1 MEDEVRTLGLILI
14 SVLLSTQVL
23 AQKFILPPNTPL
35 ARGEHPR
42 IFMTAKDI
50 ADLRTRINTYYKS
63 DFQQFVNHMDS
74 MYSMKPGTGD
84 VSDWND
90 LTGTARSYALL
101 YQVDPSTISGISARY
116 TKEQYGRKA
125 IEYGLYIANALPAD
139 WNEPHHGPA
148 TLSGKKGGVPTLAL
162 QVVYDW
168 THDLSS
174 LAEKRTIVD
183 RLIVL
188 WNNRYAR
195 ERVKL
200 ENHYTANTHVYGAA
214 LCFYGDEELGSS
226 YMSKAKVMMDS
237 FQDVFVES
245 QIGVS
250 DVLYEGS
257 SDWHEGDSYSMDG
270 YTGIQLLAAA
280 AGSALNKN
288 YWAEHGW
295 LKYSPYYLYYNIMPM
310 AYQGT
315 YYFAQ
320 QNTSRALEGNAVPVS
335 NIMNMAAAKLADV
348 DPDLAGFAA
357 WFAEQSPYGVD
368 VDDYK
373 YYEPH
378 IYDFFYKFIF
388 GTKHVRKKTPYEAEI
403 PLSVKLGQSYVLRS
417 DHEYDSSTLIQ
428 FFAQT
433 YWYPNGHNEPEI
445 GALNIHRFGPL
456 AVSATNT
463 KNAGDGIPSAQ
474 SDGKGM
480 AQNNVF
486 GIFSDKKLSEN
497 MGSIRMDDTDKPELY
512 KEGANAHIGTT
523 ESWQVA
529 DDFDYINYNYT
540 RSYKGGN
547 NVKLARRAIV
557 YLRGEVNQEYLVVL
571 DRVDATGEKY
581 FVLHTTMP
589 AEVVD
594 GQWNSA
600 AAGWKTT
607 GARTVSVTNRM
618 DKAHGRMYVT
628 SVLPKSGQFY
638 MMSGRGKEWVWAD
651 GTSLNYNASD
661 FGELAAFI
669 LSQSTLQVRSSENQ
683 FLTVMQL
690 GDANTMSEPAS
701 VEDVS
706 GGVYIGALMNRE
718 RLVLFSKNETPLQN
732 FSYTIT
738 SNKPVKHFIGEMKRG
753 YQYTVRKNGTVV
765 ANGVTGRDGTISFTD
780 SPGGKTTYS
789 VELGTPTSVRD
800 GKHGLLPDKIELS
813 NYPNPFNP
821 ETTISFTLPQQSTAT
836 LRIYNSAGQLVRT
849 LLSEEL
855 GAGEHKVVWNGTSD
869 SGRLVSS
876 GVYFYRLDVDGVVV
890 QRKLVLAK

>member
-1 MEDEVRTLGLILI
+1 MRTLGSILI
-14 SVLLSTQVL
+14 SVLLSTQVM
-23 AQKFILPPNTPL
+23 AAKFVLPPNSPL

-50 ADLRTRINTYYKS
+50 AELRTRINTYYKS
-63 DFQQFVNHMDS
+63 DFQQFVNHMDKL
-74 MYSMKPGTGD
+74 YSYKLGSGDMK
-84 VSDWND
+84 DWND
-90 LTGTARSYALL
+90 LTGAARSFALL
-101 YQVDPSTISGISARY
+101 YQVDPATISGISAKY
-116 TKEQYGRKA
+116 SKEQYGRKA
-125 IEYGLYIANALPAD
+125 IEYGLYIANTLPAD

-168 THDLSS
+168 THDLST

-200 ENHYTANTHVYGAA
+200 ENHYTANTHVYAAA

-226 YMSKAKVMMDS
+226 YMSKAEVMMDS
-237 FQDVFVES
+237 FQDVFIES

-280 AGSALNKN
+280 AGSALAKN
-288 YWAEHGW
+288 FWAEHGW
-295 LKYSPYYLYYNIMPM
+295 LKYSPYYLYFNIMPM
-310 AYQGT
+310 PYKGT

-348 DPDLAGFAA
+348 DPDIAGFAA
-357 WFAEQSPYGVD
+357 WFCEESKYGVD

-373 YYEPH
+373 YYQPH
-378 IYDFFYKFIF
+378 LYDFFYKFMF
-388 GTKHVRKKTPYEAEI
+388 GTKHVRKKSPYEAEI
-403 PLSVKLGQSYVLRS
+403 PLRVKLGQSYVMRS
-417 DHEYDSSTLIQ
+417 DHDYHTSTKIQ
-428 FFAQT
+428 FFAQR

-463 KNAGDGIPSAQ
+463 KNAGDGIPSAE

-486 GIFSDKKLSEN
+486 GIFGDKKLSEN
-497 MGSIRMDDTDKPELY
+497 MGSIRMDDADKPEFY
-512 KEGANAHIGTT
+512 TEEANVHIGTI
-523 ESWQVA
+523 ESWEYT

-540 RSYKGGN
+540 RAYKGGK

-557 YLRGEVNQEYLVVL
+557 YLRGEVNQEYLVVM

-581 FVLHTTMP
+581 FVLHTTTQ
-589 AEVVD
+589 AEVVN
-594 GQWNSA
+594 GTWSSASGGWN
-600 AAGWKTT
+600 TT
-607 GARTVSVTNRM
+607 TARTVRVTNRM
-618 DKAHGRMYVT
+618 DQAHGQMYVT
-628 SVLPKSGQFY
+628 SVFPKSGQFY
-638 MMSGRGKEWVWAD
+638 MIGGRGREWVWAD
-651 GTSLNYNASD
+651 GSPLNYNPSD
-661 FGELAAFI
+661 FGEIAAFI
-669 LSQSTLQVRSSENQ
+669 LSQSTLQIRSNENE
-683 FLTVMQL
+683 FLTVIQL
-690 GDANTMSEPAS
+690 GDANTMGAPAT
-701 VEDVS
+701 VEEIS
-706 GGVYIGALMNRE
+706 GGIYAGALMNKD
-718 RLVLFSKNETPLQN
+718 RLVLFSKNETPMQS
-732 FSYTIT
+732 FSYTVE
-738 SNKPVKHFIGEMKRG
+738 SNKPVKHFIAEMKRG
-753 YQYTVRKNGTVV
+753 YQYTVKKNGNTV
-765 ANGVTGRDGTISFTD
+765 ATGVTGRNGTIYFTD
-780 SPGGKTTYS
+780 NPGGKTTYS
-789 VELGTPTSVRD
+789 VSLGTPTSVRD
-800 GKHGLLPDKIELS
+800 GKHGVIPEDIELS

-821 ETTISFTLPQQSTAT
+821 ETTISFTLPKRAEAT

-849 LLSEEL
+849 LVSEQL
-855 GAGEHKVVWNGTSD
+855 PAGEHKVVWNGTAD
-869 SGRLVSS
+869 NGQQVAS
-876 GVYFYRLDVDGVVV
+876 GVYLYRLDVDGLMV
-890 QRKLVLAK
+890 QRKLVLTK